1 MLIAVEECKSR
12 ILKKSKAEGS
22 DIDDDDG
29 ENETDEESRDFE
41 EEKVEKHKARG
52 PSEYPLRRERNIEEN
67 KKILAELKKK
77 NPIGEKGEVKGAL
90 LSNKEVIDKVREIVT
105 SDPTPTL
112 STPSTSS
119 ITGSHRNSSLEPA
132 NETTQPT
139 IQVPNSDSHRNGSL
153 EPANETT
160 YPTIQVPN
168 PGSST
173 PSTSSI
179 TGLHRNGSLEFANET
194 TQPTIQVPST
204 VTAEQKSDAA
214 QVDATTEAIISSL
227 ADNKKEIIPGI
238 ETAQPAID
246 SVQPAINSVGSSL
259 HPGNERPTCFDDTI
273 TTGYPPSQ
281 LNTENQSGNNDVVMD
296 DEHSEISTSPED
308 DLPPWLVPMIRYLRE
323 VTEDIAW
330 RNLVN
335 MFLMFERQR
344 PPNGVSS
351 HFYAFLS
358 C

>member
-1 MLIAVEECKSR
+1 MLLIAVEECESR

-29 ENETDEESRDFE
+29 GNETEKEESRDFK
-41 EEKVEKHKARG
+41 EEKVEKRKARG
-52 PSEYPLRRERNIEEN
+52 PSEYALRRERNIEEN
-67 KKILAELKKK
+67 KKILAELMKK

-90 LSNKEVIDKVREIVT
+90 LSNKEVIDKAREIVT
-105 SDPTPTL
+105 GDPTPGL

-119 ITGSHRNSSLEPA
+119 ITGSHRNGSLEPA

-139 IQVPNSDSHRNGSL
+139 IQVPNS
-153 EPANETT
+153 
-160 YPTIQVPN
+160 
-168 PGSST
+168 GSST

-179 TGLHRNGSLEFANET
+179 TGLHRNGSLEPANET

-204 VTAEQKSDAA
+204 VTAEQKSDTA
-214 QVDATTEAIISSL
+214 QGDATTEATIASL
-227 ADNKKEIIPGI
+227 MDNEKEIIPGI
-238 ETAQPAID
+238 ETAQPAIN

-273 TTGYPPSQ
+273 TTGYPPPQ
-281 LNTENQSGNNDVVMD
+281 LNTENHSGNNDVVMD
-296 DEHSEISTSPED
+296 DEHSEFSTSPED
-308 DLPPWLVPMIRYLRE
+308 DLPPWLVPMIGYLRE
-323 VTEDIAW
+323 VTGDVAW

-351 HFYAFLS
+351 PFYRFLS